1 MKSFKYLPNFI
12 TSLRIIGTACLLFID
27 PLTTL
32 FYAVYTLSG
41 VSDVLDGFLAR
52 KLKVTSELGSKLD
65 SIADL
70 LLYAVMLIK
79 IFPVLLKK
87 LPVKIWIAVGAVLV
101 LRLSSYLV
109 AAVKYH
115 RFASLHTY
123 FNKLTGFSVFL
134 VPYTVELPVF
144 VPFCVV
150 VCVIAGIAALYELRI
165 HINSREY
172 VQHRA

>member
-1 MKSFKYLPNFI
+1 MKSFKYLSNFI

-79 IFPVLLKK
+79 IF
-87 LPVKIWIAVGAVLV
+87 LV

-165 HINSREY
+165 HISSREY
-172 VQHRA
+172 VQHCA